1 LLFSK
6 NILNSRTAIAH
17 SIREQI
23 QIYVK
28 SLILVGHPFD
38 GSPIQDDDLRQS
50 FLPPVTN
57 IIRKED
63 TVDQHT
69 PILVELTEAEID
81 KIEKDRERD
90 ARLEY

>member
-1 LLFSK
+1 
-6 NILNSRTAIAH
+6 
-17 SIREQI
+17 
-23 QIYVK
+23 
-28 SLILVGHPFD
+28 VGHPFD

-90 ARLEY
+90 ARLKINIYILLNSILCA

>member
-1 LLFSK
+1 M
-6 NILNSRTAIAH
+6 
-17 SIREQI
+17 
-23 QIYVK
+23 
-28 SLILVGHPFD
+28 GHPFD

-63 TVDQHT
+63 RVDQHT

>member
-1 LLFSK
+1 M
-6 NILNSRTAIAH
+6 
-17 SIREQI
+17 
-23 QIYVK
+23 
-28 SLILVGHPFD
+28 GHPFD

-90 ARLEY
+90 ARSKLISYLILYSQLNSFLP